1 MSQLKKWGGGVAGEQ
16 GDPPRATGV
25 IPSKGIGNTFPT
37 FLKAGNIFHI
47 DGLDVQQTLGPP
59 RAEKSSSYATGA
71 PLFLQSQKPV
81 GDERNVMERS

>member
-16 GDPPRATGV
+16 GDPPRATRV

-47 DGLDVQQTLGPP
+47 DGLDVQQTRGPA
-59 RAEKSSSYATGA
+59 RAEKALAT
-71 PLFLQSQKPV
+71 PLELPFFSNL
-81 GDERNVMERS
+81 RNQLGMQEM